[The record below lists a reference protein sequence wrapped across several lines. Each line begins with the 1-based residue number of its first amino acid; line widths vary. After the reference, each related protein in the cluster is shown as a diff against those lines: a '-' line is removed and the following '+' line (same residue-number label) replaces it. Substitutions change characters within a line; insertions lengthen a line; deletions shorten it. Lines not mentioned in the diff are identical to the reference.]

1 MLILLII
8 GLILGAMTIIFAA
21 QNTATITVAFL
32 AWQFNGPLALV
43 IVLAVVAG
51 ILICSFLSWPDAIRK
66 RFMIYSLKNKNEE
79 LKEKVIDKEIEVE
92 AEKSKAAATNAYLDE
107 LEKPPKG

>member
-1 MLILLII
+1 
-8 GLILGAMTIIFAA
+8 
-21 QNTATITVAFL
+21 
-32 AWQFNGPLALV
+32 
-43 IVLAVVAG
+43 
-51 ILICSFLSWPDAIRK
+51 
-66 RFMIYSLKNKNEE
+66 MIYSLKNKNEE